1 MDLSKLNPPQREA
14 VLTTEG
20 PLLVLAGAGS
30 GKTRVITNRIVHLL
44 DKRPGG
50 LLARNILAVT
60 FTNKAATE
68 MKERLVHM
76 AGPRAQNVLVCT
88 FHAFGAEMLREDIY
102 RLGWPKK
109 FTIADQGDQ
118 VAIIRR
124 AMRERRIDDRSFD
137 PRKVLNLISKAKNAG
152 KTPEPLGEGMGDDYD
167 LIAHM
172 VYESYQL
179 ALKAQGSVDFD
190 DLLILP
196 SRLLREHEDLRQ
208 KYTQRFRYLLV
219 DEFQDTNQAQ
229 LDLLKLLASG
239 ETRNVCVVGDDDQC
253 IYSWRGAE
261 VRNILSFDQYFPG
274 AKEVRLEQNY
284 RSTQVVLDAANAVI
298 AKNPER
304 KAKQMWSERKGGPL
318 IKVVT
323 APTEEEEAR
332 YVAHEIAKLVAGGI
346 PPDEISILYRVNG
359 QSRPIEEMLREKNI
373 RYEVVS
379 GSEFFDRREVK
390 DVIAYFKLI
399 ANPRDE
405 TALLRIINVPA
416 RGIGDVTMERL
427 VAHARRDS
435 VSLWGAME
443 RAEGYEDLPKGAAE
457 KVKEFLQ
464 LVERYRQSYEH
475 GNLAATTRKLLEEI
489 GYKDDAK
496 SLTTSQASA
505 DRKLKSI
512 DQVINSLEA
521 FEKRE
526 GPKASLLT
534 YLNRLSL
541 DTRQE
546 EEEVPGGQKA
556 VTLMTLH
563 ASKGLEYRVVFFIG
577 MEEELM
583 PHKGMQGE
591 AQNLE
596 EERRLC
602 YVGITRAKEVLYL
615 TRSAMRV
622 KRGKEV
628 PRTPSRFLEDIPP
641 ELVELVDLDAP
652 RKGPPTTEEK
662 NFFANL
668 KERFKA
674 KAAAPQGAG
683 GGATP
688 PSPTVGGTAGAGPAP
703 TGTAGGAR

>member
-118 VAIIRR
+118 VAIIKR
-124 AMRERRIDDRSFD
+124 AMRERRIDDRAFD

-172 VYESYQL
+172 VYEAYQL

-196 SRLLREHEDLRQ
+196 SRLLREHEDLRL

-261 VRNILSFDQYFPG
+261 VRNILSFDKYFAG

-304 KAKQMWSERKGGPL
+304 KAKKMWSDRKGGER

-332 YVAHEIAKLVAGGI
+332 YVATEISRLVAGGV
-346 PPDEISILYRVNG
+346 PADEIAILYRVNG
-359 QSRPIEEMLREKNI
+359 QSRPIEEMLREKSI

-457 KVKEFLQ
+457 KVKDFLQ
-464 LVERYRQSYEH
+464 LVERYRQSYET
-475 GNLAATTRKLLEEI
+475 GKLAEVTRKLLEEI

-512 DQVINSLEA
+512 DHVINSLES

-546 EEEVPGGQKA
+546 EEEVPGANKA

-563 ASKGLEYRVVFFIG
+563 ASKGLEYRVVFFVG

-602 YVGITRAKEVLYL
+602 YVGITRAKELLYL

-641 ELVELVDLDAP
+641 ELVEVMDLDAP
-652 RKGPPTTEEK
+652 RKGPPTEQEK

-674 KAAAPQGAG
+674 PVAG
-683 GGATP
+683 GGGP
-688 PSPTVGGTAGAGPAP
+688 PGSKPAVGGPAAGAPAP
-703 TGTAGGAR
+703 TGTVGGAR

>member
-30 GKTRVITNRIVHLL
+30 GKTRVITHRIVHLL
-44 DKRPGG
+44 NERPGG
-50 LLARNILAVT
+50 ILARNILAVT

-102 RLGWPKK
+102 RLGWPRK
-109 FTIADQGDQ
+109 FSIADQGDQ
-118 VAIIRR
+118 VAIIKR
-124 AMRERRIDDRSFD
+124 AMRDKRIDDRSFD
-137 PRKVLNLISKAKNAG
+137 ARKVLTLISKAKNAG
-152 KTPEPLGEGMGDDYD
+152 KTPQPLGEGLGDDYD

-172 VYESYQL
+172 VYEQYQL

-196 SRLLREHEDLRQ
+196 SRLLREHSDLRV
-208 KYTQRFRYLLV
+208 KYTRRFRYLLV

-229 LDLLKLLASG
+229 LDLLLLLAG
-239 ETRNVCVVGDDDQC
+239 EARNVCVVGDDDQC

-261 VRNILSFDQYFPG
+261 VRNILRFDEYFPG

-298 AKNPER
+298 AQNPER
-304 KAKQMWSERKGGPL
+304 KDKRMWSERKGGAQL
-318 IKVVT
+318 KVVT

-332 YVAHEIAKLVAGGI
+332 YVAHEASKLIAQGI
-346 PPDEISILYRVNG
+346 PADEIAILYRVNG
-359 QSRPIEEMLREKNI
+359 QARPIEEMLREKGI
-373 RYEVVS
+373 RYEVVA

-399 ANPRDE
+399 ANPLDE
-405 TALLRIINVPA
+405 VSLLRIVNVPA

-427 VAHARRDS
+427 VAHARRERLG
-435 VSLWGAME
+435 LWQAMARSE
-443 RAEGYEDLPKGAAE
+443 QYEDLPRGAAE
-457 KVKEFLQ
+457 KVLEFQ
-464 LVERYRQSYEH
+464 ALVARYRQSYEK
-475 GNLAATTRKLLEEI
+475 GRLAEVTRKLLEEI
-489 GYKDDAK
+489 GYRDDAR
-496 SLTTSQASA
+496 SLTTSAASA
-505 DRKLKSI
+505 ERKLKSI
-512 DQVINSLEA
+512 DQVLTSLEN

-546 EEEVPGGQKA
+546 EEEVPGGAKA

-563 ASKGLEYRVVFFIG
+563 ASKGLEYRAVFFIG

-602 YVGITRAKEVLYL
+602 YVGITRAKELLYL
-615 TRSAMRV
+615 TRAATRV

-628 PRTPSRFLEDIPP
+628 PRTPSRFLDDLP
-641 ELVELVDLDAP
+641 EGLVEKLDLDAP
-652 RKGPPTTEEK
+652 PKGPPTEKEK
-662 NFFANL
+662 NFFSNL
-668 KERFKA
+668 KERLKA
-674 KAAAPQGAG
+674 QGAG
-683 GGATP
+683 GGAGTAPGAPAGSP
-688 PSPTVGGTAGAGPAP
+688 PGGTVGGT
-703 TGTAGGAR
+703 RR

>member
-1 MDLSKLNPPQREA
+1 M
-14 VLTTEG
+14 
-20 PLLVLAGAGS
+20 
-30 GKTRVITNRIVHLL
+30 
-44 DKRPGG
+44 
-50 LLARNILAVT
+50 
-60 FTNKAATE
+60 
-68 MKERLVHM
+68 
-76 AGPRAQNVLVCT
+76 
-88 FHAFGAEMLREDIY
+88 
-102 RLGWPKK
+102 
-109 FTIADQGDQ
+109 
-118 VAIIRR
+118 
-124 AMRERRIDDRSFD
+124 
-137 PRKVLNLISKAKNAG
+137 
-152 KTPEPLGEGMGDDYD
+152 
-167 LIAHM
+167 
-172 VYESYQL
+172 
-179 ALKAQGSVDFD
+179 
-190 DLLILP
+190 
-196 SRLLREHEDLRQ
+196 
-208 KYTQRFRYLLV
+208 
-219 DEFQDTNQAQ
+219 
-229 LDLLKLLASG
+229 
-239 ETRNVCVVGDDDQC
+239 
-253 IYSWRGAE
+253 
-261 VRNILSFDQYFPG
+261 
-274 AKEVRLEQNY
+274 RLEQNY

-304 KAKQMWSERKGGPL
+304 KAKKMWSERKGGER

-332 YVAHEIAKLVAGGI
+332 YVATEISRLVAGGI
-346 PPDEISILYRVNG
+346 PADEIAILYRVNG
-359 QSRPIEEMLREKNI
+359 QSRPIEEMLREKSI

-435 VSLWGAME
+435 VTLWGAME

-457 KVKEFLQ
+457 KVKDFLQ
-464 LVERYRQSYEH
+464 LVDRYRQSYET
-475 GNLAATTRKLLEEI
+475 GRLAEVTRKLLEEI

-496 SLTTSQASA
+496 SLITSQASA

-546 EEEVPGGQKA
+546 EEEEVPGGHKA

-602 YVGITRAKEVLYL
+602 YVGITRAKEALYL

-628 PRTPSRFLEDIPP
+628 PRTPSRFLDDLPQ
-641 ELVELVDLDAP
+641 ELVEVVDLDAP
-652 RKGPPTTEEK
+652 RKGPPTAQEQ

-674 KAAAPQGAG
+674 PQAG
-683 GGATP
+683 GGAAPRGSGGGEGPSGPATSP
-688 PSPTVGGTAGAGPAP
+688 PGTARAV
-703 TGTAGGAR
+703 R